1 MAARSD
7 VRITPE
13 TVELRVGAP
22 LQLRVNGAA
31 YGTQGETT
39 WFFDDQPIIGQS
51 GNTFRRDAP
60 ARRHASRDAR
70 ATQRARLCSPPWQA
84 ALRCNSER
92 KRRRTRPACRV
103 SARVRLASAAMRRR
117 RAARARGSAPGL
129 QMALADRC

>member
-31 YGTQGETT
+31 YGTGETT

-51 GNTFRRDAP
+51 GNTFRRDA
-60 ARRHASRDAR
+60 AVRRHASRDAR
-70 ATQRARLCSPPWQA
+70 AMQRARLCSPQ

-103 SARVRLASAAMRRR
+103 SARVRLASTAMRRR

-129 QMALADRC
+129 QDAR